1 MKKETEI
8 ETRKISFRFQPG
20 DFEHGNHA
28 VEKDEGGRKR
38 RYLQGIS
45 SGIKK
50 DLHGENMTEKCIKS
64 FHEQA
69 ESGDVLLYEGQHGVN
84 FVDDIGKLTHSEIT
98 PSGDWFT
105 EYRLYDE
112 ADGMGPVTLEKA
124 DKLWKQ
130 VNGLPPYTKPKQK
143 GFSIEGEIPDNG
155 ILTMDGTGKR
165 VMNAVQLDGVVVVPR
180 PAYKDSVASSVY
192 KALGMVPPEVAE
204 KVHKDL
210 SQRLHDKLNQAEMSN
225 SFYQKKYMIEDELDQ
240 AIHELVSNDRHGT
253 SEEKLRI
260 LYQEY
265 SDLMVTLILQ
275 NEGIFKNMNPLSDGS
290 GEVYQDSNRLRTL
303 LGLESMVEKFV
314 KMRGGND
321 GRSS

>member
-1 MKKETEI
+1 MNKEKET
-8 ETRKISFRFQPG
+8 KHISFRFQPG

-28 VEKDEGGRKR
+28 VEKNEGGRKR
-38 RYLQGIS
+38 RYLTGIS

-50 DLHGENMTEKCIKS
+50 DLHGENMTELCIKS

-69 ESGDVLLYEGQHGVN
+69 ETGDVLLYEGQHGVN

-112 ADGMGPVTLEKA
+112 DDDMGAVTLEKA

-165 VMNAVQLDGVVVVPR
+165 VMNAVQLDGVVIVPR

-192 KALGMVPPEVAE
+192 KALGVIPPDVAE
-204 KVHKDL
+204 KAHKDL

-240 AIHELVSNDRHGT
+240 AIHELVSMDRHGT
-253 SEEKLRI
+253 SKEKLQI

-265 SDLMVTLILQ
+265 SDLMVNLILQ
-275 NEGIFKNMNPLSDGS
+275 NEGIFKNLNPSSDGD

-321 GRSS
+321 ERS